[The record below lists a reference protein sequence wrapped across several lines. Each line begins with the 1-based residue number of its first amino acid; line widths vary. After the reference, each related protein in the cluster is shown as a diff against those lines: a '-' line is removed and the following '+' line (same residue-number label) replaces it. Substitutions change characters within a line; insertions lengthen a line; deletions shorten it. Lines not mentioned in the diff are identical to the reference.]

1 LRGAATLNGSLTND
15 NRRLMTAMPITRIE
29 PGARGDT
36 RRVAIVQSR
45 FNPPI
50 GKGLLAGALRALG
63 GAGVADDRITLV
75 TVPGAL
81 EIPIALQR
89 LAQTGKYD
97 ALVALGA
104 VIRGDT
110 YHFDIVA
117 NESAAG
123 VSSVALEFGVPI
135 GNGIL
140 TCDTDAQAEAR
151 MSAKGAEAVQAA
163 LELANLLDAI
173 AGR

>member
-1 LRGAATLNGSLTND
+1 
-15 NRRLMTAMPITRIE
+15 M
-29 PGARGDT
+29 RGDA

-45 FNPPI
+45 FNPRI
-50 GKGLLAGALRALG
+50 GEGLLAGALRALAD
-63 GAGVADDRITLV
+63 AGVAEDRITLV

-81 EIPIALQR
+81 EIPLALQR
-89 LAQTGKYD
+89 LAQGGDHD

-117 NESAAG
+117 NDSAAG
-123 VSSVALEFGVPI
+123 VASVQLEFGVPI

-140 TCDTDAQAEAR
+140 TCDTGEQAEAR
-151 MSAKGAEAVQAA
+151 MAEKGADAALAA

-173 AGR
+173 DDG

>member
-1 LRGAATLNGSLTND
+1 MRDG
-15 NRRLMTAMPITRIE
+15 
-29 PGARGDT
+29 
-36 RRVAIVQSR
+36 RVTVM
-45 FNPPI
+45 
-50 GKGLLAGALRALG
+50 
-63 GAGVADDRITLV
+63 

-81 EIPIALQR
+81 ETPLALQR
-89 LAQTGKYD
+89 LAQTGRYH

-110 YHFDIVA
+110 YHFEIVC

-123 VSSVALEFGVPI
+123 ISSVGLEFGMPI

-151 MSAKGAEAVQAA
+151 MDQKGCEAAQAA
-163 LELANLLDAI
+163 IEMANLLRAI
-173 AGR
+173 DDNR

>member
-1 LRGAATLNGSLTND
+1 
-15 NRRLMTAMPITRIE
+15 MPISRIA
-29 PGARGDT
+29 PNSRGDA
-36 RRVAIVQSR
+36 RRVAIVQAR
-45 FNPPI
+45 FNPRI
-50 GKGLLAGALRALG
+50 GEGLLAGALRALRE
-63 GAGVADDRITLV
+63 AGVPDEQITVV

-81 EIPIALQR
+81 EAPLALQR
-89 LAQTGKYD
+89 LAQCGD
-97 ALVALGA
+97 FGALVALGA

-110 YHFDIVA
+110 HHFDIVA

-123 VSSVALEFGVPI
+123 VASVQLEYGIPI

-151 MSAKGAEAVQAA
+151 MDAKGYEATMAA

-173 AGR
+173 DDR

>member
-1 LRGAATLNGSLTND
+1 
-15 NRRLMTAMPITRIE
+15 MPIVRIE
-29 PGARGDT
+29 PNTRGDG

-45 FNPPI
+45 FNPDI
-50 GKGLLAGALRALG
+50 GEGLLASALRALRE
-63 GAGVADDRITLV
+63 AGVAEDRITVV

-81 EIPIALQR
+81 EIPLALQR
-89 LAQTGKYD
+89 LAQLRDYD
-97 ALVALGA
+97 ALVALCA
-104 VIRGDT
+104 VVRGDT

-123 VSSVALEFGVPI
+123 LASVQLEFGVPI

-140 TCDTDAQAEAR
+140 TCDTEAQAESR
-151 MSAKGAEAVQAA
+151 MAAKGGEAALAA

-173 AGR
+173 DGR

>member
-1 LRGAATLNGSLTND
+1 
-15 NRRLMTAMPITRIE
+15 MPIVRIE
-29 PGARGDT
+29 PNTRGDG

-45 FNPPI
+45 FNPDI
-50 GKGLLAGALRALG
+50 GEALLASALRALRE
-63 GAGVADDRITLV
+63 AGVTDDRITVV

-81 EIPIALQR
+81 EIPLALQR
-89 LAQTGKYD
+89 LAQLREYD
-97 ALVALGA
+97 ALVTLGA

-123 VSSVALEFGVPI
+123 VASVQLEFGVPV

-140 TCDTDAQAEAR
+140 TCDTEAQAHAR
-151 MSAKGAEAVQAA
+151 MAAKGGEAALAA

-173 AGR
+173 DGR